1 MDAEMA
7 ESLAGVVRLLRRG
20 QQPGVAAG
28 GCRGAGFAAAGVG
41 GGDRRCRRR
50 SGGPAAGPPLRLRG
64 PVPVGDDP
72 ARLLPS
78 AHQLLSQLSTA
89 AAAPA
94 LDDLIHQVTELVWEA
109 NTAAEA

>member
-1 MDAEMA
+1 M
-7 ESLAGVVRLLRRG
+7 
-20 QQPGVAAG
+20 
-28 GCRGAGFAAAGVG
+28 
-41 GGDRRCRRR
+41 
-50 SGGPAAGPPLRLRG
+50 RLRG